1 MKRAGEGSVLKAR
14 YWSTAAR
21 ALGEMITTRSF
32 RRLPITTT
40 CSRCQSLRSSVSASE
55 ICGLSGARIFR
66 LHVSGARI
74 GGCWSTKIAMVIPT
88 DTQAGLR
95 DRALL
100 LLGFSSG
107 RRRSELV
114 ALDVEDLR
122 DVPEGY
128 RVLVRCSKTDQEG
141 EGQEIGIPYGH
152 HSETCPVT
160 ALKAYLK
167 AAAPRDGSP
176 LPPGQPERR
185 AQEGLQRRGR
195 VLAGLS
201 PADFAGRS
209 LRG

>member
-1 MKRAGEGSVLKAR
+1 
-14 YWSTAAR
+14 
-21 ALGEMITTRSF
+21 
-32 RRLPITTT
+32 
-40 CSRCQSLRSSVSASE
+40 
-55 ICGLSGARIFR
+55 
-66 LHVSGARI
+66 
-74 GGCWSTKIAMVIPT
+74 MVIPT

-167 AAAPRDGSP
+167 AAALETGPLFRPANRNGELRKGYSGEDGFWRACP
-176 LPPGQPERR
+176 LPTSPGTR
-185 AQEGLQRRGR
+185 
-195 VLAGLS
+195 
-201 PADFAGRS
+201 
-209 LRG
+209 